1 MKKLVSFQIL
11 FKNVLCVCMF
21 LWPICMDMR
30 HVPMGGQKRV
40 SDLLNL
46 GVTDGHER
54 PVWAFAENLTTP
66 LQVQQARSTT
76 KLSLL
81 P

>member
-1 MKKLVSFQIL
+1 M
-11 FKNVLCVCMF
+11 
-21 LWPICMDMR
+21 
-30 HVPMGGQKRV
+30 HVFMAYLYGQAPCAHGGQKRV

-46 GVTDGHER
+46 GVRDGHEQ

-66 LQVQQARSTT
+66 LKVQQARSTT